1 MKKILLIAI
10 ALVAAASPALAD
22 DKCESI
28 DRLSEAIMQA
38 RQQGVPLRKS
48 LSLASGVSIGK
59 TITLDAYKQPRW
71 SGEKARKRAVV
82 DFQNKWYLLC
92 VEHADA

>member
-1 MKKILLIAI
+1 MKKILTAI
-10 ALVAAASPALAD
+10 ALVAFTSPALAD
-22 DKCESI
+22 DKCDKI

-48 LSLASGVSIGK
+48 LSLTSGISIAK

-71 SGEKARKRAVV
+71 SGEEARKRAVV

-92 VEHADA
+92 VESVDA

>member
-1 MKKILLIAI
+1 MKNLL
-10 ALVAAASPALAD
+10 LGLVLSVAAASPALAVD
-22 DKCESI
+22 VCDQVDK
-28 DRLSEAIMQA
+28 LSGAIMEGRQA
-38 RQQGVPLRKS
+38 GVTLRKMITM
-48 LSLASGVSIGK
+48 ADDVSFGK

-92 VEHADA
+92 IEHADA